1 VEDGVAKLPDRSA
14 FAGSVATADRLIRTM
29 MDLADV
35 SLIDAVRMMT
45 ATPARILKVD
55 DKIGSIAPGKDADL
69 IIFDDQIN
77 VKQVMLKGKRLDF
90 EAHSK

>member
-1 VEDGVAKLPDRSA
+1 
-14 FAGSVATADRLIRTM
+14 
-29 MDLADV
+29 
-35 SLIDAVRMMT
+35 MMT
-45 ATPARILKVD
+45 ATPARIMKVD